1 LTVLA
6 LAGLRAAALLQGEGE
21 EKLSELPSY
30 GQEFVRMLLSLGVVL
45 ALLLVVAWFLPRWL
59 ARTRPPTSGRHLE
72 VVDTVRLDA
81 RRALYLVRV
90 EGELVLIGAGEGGL
104 VRLAGATSSR
114 APFAERLRP
123 SPEPAAPP
131 ATVEDAP

>member
-1 LTVLA
+1 MSQLA
-6 LAGLRAAALLQGEGE
+6 LVCLRGAALLQGEGE
-21 EKLSELPSY
+21 AELRDLPSY
-30 GQEFVRMLLSLGVVL
+30 GHEFVRMLLSLGVVL

-72 VVDTVRLDA
+72 VVESVRLDA

-104 VRLAGATSSR
+104 VRLAGAPTSSV
-114 APFAERLRP
+114 PFAERLR
-123 SPEPAAPP
+123 AA
-131 ATVEDAP
+131 AEEAPLPMPTEGTG